1 VPSVSLESSH
11 KGRNHECDVEKCEL
25 SLCSYKVTQIKESTS
40 LTLIL
45 LTWRIW
51 WACNYASRWQVGFN
65 SAFKG
70 L

>member
-1 VPSVSLESSH
+1 MLLKQAEVFVP
-11 KGRNHECDVEKCEL
+11 GM
-25 SLCSYKVTQIKESTS
+25 
-40 LTLIL
+40 TLIL

-51 WACNYASRWQVGFN
+51 WAPKTASRWQVGFN